1 MACWFHIQF
10 AAIFAQR
17 VMFLASF
24 KNIRNTTFSI
34 LPSVESVLRY
44 LRWSCLLMGKSM
56 SGWCYCSRLSLS
68 FVNATSLERA
78 CTSQTMIPNLLY
90 QHRQCNTPG
99 KYFRQV
105 LILVDRPL
113 KIAWTWK
120 FRWSINITLC
130 FAVKVFCSFV
140 LFFCRLHVLQMT
152 IVVTGSYR
160 AKIYL
165 GAKIFEYWRK
175 YFYPLPQTD
184 GLSKVR
190 DCQSGNF
197 FLNQPLGHW
206 ATL

>member
-34 LPSVESVLRY
+34 LPSVESILRY

-130 FAVKVFCSFV
+130 FAVKVFCSF
-140 LFFCRLHVLQMT
+140 FFFFSVALIFCKWQLKGN
-152 IVVTGSYR
+152 VVTDSYR

-165 GAKIFEYWRK
+165 GDQNIWVLNKIF
-175 YFYPLPQTD
+175 
-184 GLSKVR
+184 LSTPPNWWIS
-190 DCQSGNF
+190 QG
-197 FLNQPLGHW
+197 
-206 ATL
+206 

>member
-1 MACWFHIQF
+1 MQRRFSYCISSKCFATRFDKQFQAGCLWMACWFHIQF

-24 KNIRNTTFSI
+24 KNIWNATFSI
-34 LPSVESVLRY
+34 LPTVESVLRY
-44 LRWSCLLMGKSM
+44 FRWSCLLMGKSM

-130 FAVKVFCSFV
+130 FAVKVFCSF
-140 LFFCRLHVLQMT
+140 F
-152 IVVTGSYR
+152 S
-160 AKIYL
+160 
-165 GAKIFEYWRK
+165 
-175 YFYPLPQTD
+175 
-184 GLSKVR
+184 
-190 DCQSGNF
+190 F
-197 FLNQPLGHW
+197 FLSP
-206 ATL
+206 

>member
-1 MACWFHIQF
+1 MQRRFSYCISSKCFATRFDKQFQAGCLWMARWFHIQF

-24 KNIRNTTFSI
+24 KNTTFSI

-120 FRWSINITLC
+120 FRWSINITRC
-130 FAVKVFCSFV
+130 FAV
-140 LFFCRLHVLQMT
+140 R
-152 IVVTGSYR
+152 
-160 AKIYL
+160 
-165 GAKIFEYWRK
+165 
-175 YFYPLPQTD
+175 
-184 GLSKVR
+184 
-190 DCQSGNF
+190 F
-197 FLNQPLGHW
+197 FLFLSPSFFANDD
-206 ATL
+206 